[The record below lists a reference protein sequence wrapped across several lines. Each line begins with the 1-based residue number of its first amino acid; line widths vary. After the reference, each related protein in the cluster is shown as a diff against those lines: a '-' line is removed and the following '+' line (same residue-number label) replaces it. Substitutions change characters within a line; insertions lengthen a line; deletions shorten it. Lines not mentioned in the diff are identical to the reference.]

1 MRKLIFL
8 LVFLLAV
15 PCVFAGEMPEGYYT
29 TANGKSDS
37 ILKSTLRQI
46 IRAHT
51 VLSYGSGEGSSWY
64 CFYYSDRDTATGLCM
79 DMYCDDWK
87 PFTTPGAVVSGCN
100 IEHSFAKSWWGG
112 ANNDAYKD
120 CYHLNPSNITA
131 NSARSNYPLGVPTQD
146 FKDPS
151 TTGSLRIGK
160 RYSEE
165 YGTYHY
171 VFEPKDEYKGD
182 FARAYFYMATCYG
195 DELTWRK
202 NNPDVGSYYA
212 MRSPTDNDAYLE
224 FLDWEIDVLLA
235 WHRQDP
241 VSIKEIN
248 RADAVNNFQNNRNPF
263 IDYPCLVEYIWGN
276 RKGENVDFSRLM
288 SSLDVAFLGCEDK
301 SGCDCTITVP
311 TLTLP
316 QKNTEIELGNTTVD
330 SKRST
335 TLTIKGEL
343 LTEDITLSISGVN
356 AEYFTVSPTTVSAAQ
371 ALEGYNVTVSYLPM
385 QLGEHSA
392 ILTITSS
399 EFTAV
404 PVTLSGSCIFS
415 ALEATEITKNSFKAN
430 WTNAGVSD
438 YTLNVFTQTMT
449 GKEPTTFYSE
459 SFEAGQ
465 GDFTIDDKKIPEELS
480 YIWKWDSQYG
490 MKASAFLNQVAYE
503 SESWLISPEI
513 NLQNAVSAKLT
524 FRHARRFGDLSH
536 LSVKISDDNGIN
548 WTNLTIANWPDGSN
562 WNFLASG
569 DVILDAYIGKTVK
582 IAFVYTSTTSGA
594 ATWEIKNFVV
604 DGEKSA
610 LAKTLITG
618 FPKLVSNVQN
628 YVVTGLTPKTN
639 YFYTVTPAG
648 FEKSNEISVTTL
660 AENETMIDYVETNS
674 LVYYK
679 AGDMLHVLNIEPET
693 IVKVFDCTGRLVE
706 SRNHCASEEVFTLPK
721 GVYLFKAL
729 NNGRTQS
736 FKIVY

>member
-1 MRKLIFL
+1 
-8 LVFLLAV
+8 
-15 PCVFAGEMPEGYYT
+15 
-29 TANGKSDS
+29 
-37 ILKSTLRQI
+37 
-46 IRAHT
+46 
-51 VLSYGSGEGSSWY
+51 
-64 CFYYSDRDTATGLCM
+64 
-79 DMYCDDWK
+79 
-87 PFTTPGAVVSGCN
+87 
-100 IEHSFAKSWWGG
+100 
-112 ANNDAYKD
+112 
-120 CYHLNPSNITA
+120 
-131 NSARSNYPLGVPTQD
+131 
-146 FKDPS
+146 
-151 TTGSLRIGK
+151 
-160 RYSEE
+160 
-165 YGTYHY
+165 
-171 VFEPKDEYKGD
+171 
-182 FARAYFYMATCYG
+182 
-195 DELTWRK
+195 
-202 NNPDVGSYYA
+202 
-212 MRSPTDNDAYLE
+212 
-224 FLDWEIDVLLA
+224 
-235 WHRQDP
+235 
-241 VSIKEIN
+241 
-248 RADAVNNFQNNRNPF
+248 
-263 IDYPCLVEYIWGN
+263 
-276 RKGENVDFSRLM
+276 
-288 SSLDVAFLGCEDK
+288 
-301 SGCDCTITVP
+301 
-311 TLTLP
+311 
-316 QKNTEIELGNTTVD
+316 
-330 SKRST
+330 
-335 TLTIKGEL
+335 
-343 LTEDITLSISGVN
+343 
-356 AEYFTVSPTTVSAAQ
+356 
-371 ALEGYNVTVSYLPM
+371 
-385 QLGEHSA
+385 
-392 ILTITSS
+392 
-399 EFTAV
+399 
-404 PVTLSGSCIFS
+404 
-415 ALEATEITKNSFKAN
+415 
-430 WTNAGVSD
+430 
-438 YTLNVFTQTMT
+438 MT